1 MMLGDAVLPS
11 PAQIVASKSLYIFG
25 GVAQLLVYACDIGV
39 ALVFYELFKPVSR
52 RVALLATFFRL
63 VFVGMASINM
73 LNHFAPPIFL
83 SGADLL
89 SAFTPDQLRALAVA
103 FIRLR
108 TFGFDI
114 ALVFFGFHCIL
125 VGYLIFRSTFLP
137 RVLGILL
144 AIGGIGYLANI
155 LTTAIPLAI
164 RVHLFPYVML
174 PAGVAEIL
182 LTLWLIVVGVNVVR
196 WKEQANAAAIE
207 L

>member
-1 MMLGDAVLPS
+1 MLPS
-11 PAQIVASKSLYIFG
+11 PAQIVASKSLYLFG
-25 GVAQLLVYACDIGV
+25 GIAQLLVYACDIGV
-39 ALVFYELFKPVSR
+39 ALVFYELLKPVSR

-63 VFVGMASINM
+63 VFAGIASVNM
-73 LNHFAPPIFL
+73 VNHFAPLIFL
-83 SGADLL
+83 SGAGFL
-89 SAFTPDQLRALAVA
+89 SAFTPDQLRALAQV

-114 ALVFFGFHCIL
+114 GLVFFGLHCIL
-125 VGYLIFRSTFLP
+125 AGYLIFRSSFLP
-137 RVLGILL
+137 HVLGLAL

-155 LTTAIPLAI
+155 LTTAIPLPI

-182 LTLWLIVVGVNVVR
+182 LTLWLIVIGVNVVR
-196 WKEQANAAAIE
+196 WEEQANAATIE